1 MTRVWRALAIVFC
14 LSVLWIVPILVL
26 SMRKDPPLRLLAIST
41 LVFWVV
47 LGVLFRY
54 LVRQSKEERDAA
66 ALQPLPE
73 YARRFLRRVP
83 TLGKLYI
90 FTGAA
95 SFLLGV
101 KAERNKEI
109 FFIVGAGVW
118 FFAAYLLY
126 LAKRTKHL
134 RE

>member
-1 MTRVWRALAIVFC
+1 MTRVVRALVLVCC
-14 LSVLWIVPILVL
+14 LSLLWIVLIIVL
-26 SMRKDPPLRLLAIST
+26 SMREDPPLRLLAIST

-54 LVRQSKEERDAA
+54 LVWQSKEERHAA
-66 ALQPLPE
+66 ALQPLPA

-83 TLGKLYI
+83 IMGKLYI

-101 KAERNKEI
+101 TTERNKEI
-109 FFIVGAGVW
+109 FFAVGAVVW